1 MKIFSKNFNFF
12 SKIKKIIFPFY
23 KIKELK
29 EVLKIL
35 DNDQENAND
44 NARYVGGCVRKFL
57 RNEDIDDIDIATVFT
72 PEEIKVKFN
81 RTDIRVIETGIE
93 HGSVTL
99 LTKNFKL
106 ELTTLRKD
114 LKTDGRHAEVEFTDD
129 WEEDSSRRDFT
140 INSIYLNKNGKI
152 FDPQLGIKDLNN
164 KIVRFIGDPLK
175 RIEEDYLRIIR
186 FIRFSIQYESEVD
199 RQTIE
204 AIKLKINGIKFISK
218 ERILAEL
225 LKIIDLNNFAKILK
239 NKDLKSIFLL
249 VFPEFKYLN
258 RLEKYKF
265 VNGISQ
271 IDKNLIL
278 GILLLDGTNNFEYF
292 CHKYKVSN
300 VIKNNLDFLSK
311 GLSGIKK
318 NKDFLEKN
326 IKENIYYFGKSE
338 LKKIIILNFFI
349 KEKNSLKECLK
360 KLQTVDNMSTPHFVI
375 NGKYL
380 KKRGLTEGKLI
391 GRALKELESIWIQN
405 NFKISDKDIEII
417 INKFK

>member
-1 MKIFSKNFNFF
+1 MKIFSKNLNFF

-23 KIKELK
+23 KNKELK
-29 EVLKIL
+29 EVFKIL
-35 DNDQENAND
+35 ESNQENTND
-44 NARYVGGCVRKFL
+44 KVRYVGGCVRKFL
-57 RNEDIDDIDIATVFT
+57 RKEDIDDIDIATVFT
-72 PEEIKVKFN
+72 PEEIKAKFN

-129 WEEDSSRRDFT
+129 WKEDSNRRDFT
-140 INSIYLNKNGKI
+140 INSIYLDKNGKI
-152 FDPQLGIKDLNN
+152 FDPQFGIRDLNN
-164 KIVRFIGDPLK
+164 KIVRFIGNPLN

-186 FIRFSIQYESEVD
+186 FIRFTIQYESEVD
-199 RQTIE
+199 KQTVE
-204 AIKLKINGIKFISK
+204 AIKLKLNGIKFISK

-225 LKIIDLNNFAKILK
+225 LKIIKLNNFAKILK
-239 NKDLKSIFLL
+239 NEDIKNIFLL
-249 VFPEFKYLN
+249 VFPEFRYLS

-265 VNGISQ
+265 NEKIFQ
-271 IDKNLIL
+271 IDEHLIL
-278 GILLLDGTNNFEYF
+278 GILLLDETNNYEYF

-300 VIKNNLDFLSK
+300 AIKNNLDFLSK

-318 NKDFLEKN
+318 NKEFFGKN
-326 IKENIYYFGKSE
+326 IKENLYYLGKNE

-360 KLQTVDNMSTPHFVI
+360 KLQTIDNMPTPHFAI

-380 KKRGLTEGKLI
+380 KNRGLTEGKMI
-391 GRALKELESIWIQN
+391 GKVLKKLKSIWIQN

-417 INKFK
+417 IEKFK